1 MTSAA
6 RGRPIIRSAATM
18 ANGRWY
24 GMAAKLVVFYNKLK
38 NVPKP
43 MHHTVMRWWHGHLQH
58 LGKWMGASQ
67 SKHSMNQITHQVD
80 GMWPLPSDSSI
91 AHCGPK
97 FFLNWLVSFY
107 RCLWGLKAQ
116 LYSSKNSSIL
126 TKKRFSGIR
135 WLDPGKV
142 EISLLFGRLLLPSV
156 YWENKTPACPS

>member
-1 MTSAA
+1 
-6 RGRPIIRSAATM
+6 M
-18 ANGRWY
+18 ANSL
-24 GMAAKLVVFYNKLK
+24 AVV
-38 NVPKP
+38 V
-43 MHHTVMRWWHGHLQH
+43 WHGRKIGGLLQQIE
-58 LGKWMGASQ
+58 KCSKANASHCHEMVAWPFAASRKMDEEYQ
-67 SKHSMNQITHQVD
+67 SKHPMNQITHQVD

-116 LYSSKNSSIL
+116 LYSSKNSNIL

-135 WLDPGKV
+135 WLDPWKV